1 MYEFKQEMELKNKQK
16 RVEIIIN
23 KIKEMAEYLRSEIKM
38 LEDFT
43 ELDKNLS
50 EKEIELKKKKLN

>member
-50 EKEIELKKKKLN
+50 EKEIELKKRN